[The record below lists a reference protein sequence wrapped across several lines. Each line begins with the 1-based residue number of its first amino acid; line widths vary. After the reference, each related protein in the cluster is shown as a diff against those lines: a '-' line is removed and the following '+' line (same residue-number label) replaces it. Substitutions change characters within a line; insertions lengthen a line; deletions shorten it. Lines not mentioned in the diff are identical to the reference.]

1 MNDASAVEDEALESL
16 VAQAADEFLERL
28 DRGERPEVD
37 EYVRRYPRL
46 AEVLPQVLPALKA
59 MRSLSQTPAETPNPA
74 ANGRPC
80 DSHVLREIGRR
91 VVLKALPCNDSLD
104 RSVLADG
111 RLEAELTRVADE
123 YLARLDQGETP
134 DVEEFRRRY
143 PRLAPFLAQI
153 LPALEAV
160 RPSTLSTNGSPS
172 TTPSLGCLGD
182 YRLLREIGRGG
193 MGVVYEAE
201 QISLGRRVALK
212 VLPFAGTLDAKQLQR
227 FKNEATAAAQLHHTN
242 IVPVFAVGQ
251 ERGVHY
257 YAMQFIEGQTLAA
270 LIHELRRSAGLEE
283 PGGCRTDFQS
293 LRCASDG
300 MEIRPTAAAPVPV
313 ECTAAVEETP
323 HVAPL
328 VTERSTKRSSFYRT
342 AAALGK
348 QAAEALEHAHL
359 LGVVHRDIKP
369 ANLILEERGN
379 LWVTDFGL
387 ARFHRDA
394 GLTLTGDLLG
404 TLRYMSPEQALA
416 HRGSVDHRSDIYSLA
431 ATLYELLTL
440 HPVLKGSDRRE
451 LLRQIAWE
459 EPRPPRRLNRE
470 IPVELETIV
479 LKALAKEPSERYATA
494 QDLADDL
501 QRFLDD
507 RPVLAQRPTRAQ
519 QLKKWLRRHRAIAWI
534 MAVLFVAALIGS
546 IVAAVLIYQEQQR
559 TFEAYKRETDQR
571 RRAETNLRIA
581 LQALDEIYL
590 KVVEDNLPR
599 DPQREPEY
607 RELLQKALSFYEQFA
622 QTNRSEPFVR
632 LETGRAYLRVGT
644 IHQKLGQHDKAEQS
658 LQESARLL
666 KELSDYFPT
675 DPVARQELAKA
686 HQHLG
691 LLFRAVGRMRD
702 AERENQLALD
712 LRQQLVDAEPKNPA
726 FRNELAATHR
736 TLGTVFKMM
745 NRIEDA
751 EPSYQKAIDLYASL
765 ADEAPAN
772 MEYKQGL
779 AASLNSMGILQ
790 ADEGHFREAE
800 DAYGKALALYEKL
813 ADHHANA
820 PSLRQ
825 ELAATKNNLGVM
837 LVHMSRYGEAEDAFN
852 DTLELRGQLVEDFP
866 SIPNYRE
873 DLAVS
878 HLNLGNVFKA
888 KGRPKEAEQF
898 YRKSLGILK
907 KLSDRFPGVPKY
919 REELAS
925 GYRGLGILLQDSKR
939 SEEAIEAYAQAVDLY
954 EKLVKDFPEAGD
966 YVKYLGGALYRLALL
981 EHDPDKLADARRI
994 LEKSIG
1000 VDQVA
1005 ALESSGPHV
1014 EARNNLAWFLATCP
1028 DKRFRNPKQALNLA
1042 RGVVEQAPQVGLAWN
1057 TLGVAYYRIGDWK
1070 ASVAALQK
1078 AMELR
1083 KGGDGHDWFFLAMAQ
1098 WQLGDKDQAVAWYN
1112 RAVSWMT
1119 KTNRADEELLRF
1131 REEAAELLG
1140 LAQPEPTP
1148 PEWKPG
1154 PAPDGG
1160 PKTRP
1165 NWASDKHPSL
1175 GGIENG

>member
-1 MNDASAVEDEALESL
+1 MNDASALEDEPLESL

-28 DRGERPEVD
+28 DRGERPEIS

-46 AEVLPQVLPALKA
+46 AEVLPQVLPALKE
-59 MRSLSQTPAETPNPA
+59 MRRLSQTGPETPSSPT
-74 ANGRPC
+74 NGRTP
-80 DSHVLREIGRR
+80 DSHLLREMGRR
-91 VVLKALPCNDSLD
+91 MVLKALPCNDSLD
-104 RSVLADG
+104 PTMVSDG
-111 RLEAELTRVADE
+111 SLDAELGEVADD
-123 YLARLDQGETP
+123 YLARLDRGEKP
-134 DVEEFRRRY
+134 DLEDYRRRF
-143 PRLAPFLAQI
+143 PRLSPYLPQI
-153 LPALEAV
+153 LPALDQV
-160 RPSTLSTNGSPS
+160 RPFTLSSNGPHANAP
-172 TTPSLGCLGD
+172 TLGCLGD

-227 FKNEATAAAQLHHTN
+227 FKNEAQAAAQLHHTN

-270 LIHELRRSAGLEE
+270 LIHELRKSAGLESPDVAGSSGNSSRNRSE
-283 PGGCRTDFQS
+283 PPA
-293 LRCASDG
+293 L
-300 MEIRPTAAAPVPV
+300 VPV
-313 ECTAAVEETP
+313 DHAADADETP

-328 VTERSTKRSSFYRT
+328 VTEHSTKRSSFYRT

-387 ARFHRDA
+387 ARGQRDV

-416 HRGSVDHRSDIYSLA
+416 QRGLVDHRSDIYSLG

-440 HPVLKGSDRRE
+440 HPVLEGSDRRE

-479 LKALAKEPSERYATA
+479 LKALAKEPAERYSTA
-494 QDLADDL
+494 QELADDL

-519 QLKKWLRRHRAIAWI
+519 QLKKWLRRHRMVAWI
-534 MAVLFVAALIGS
+534 MAVLFVKALIGS
-546 IVAAVLIYQEQQR
+546 VVAAVLIYQEQQR
-559 TFEAYKRETDQR
+559 TFEAYKREADQR

-581 LQALDEIYL
+581 LAALDEIYL

-599 DPQREPEY
+599 DPQHEQEY
-607 RELLQKALSFYEQFA
+607 RVLLEKALSFYEQFA
-622 QTNRSEPFVR
+622 QTNRSEPLVR
-632 LETGRAYLRVGT
+632 LETGRAYLRVGM

-658 LQESARLL
+658 FQESARLL

-686 HQHLG
+686 HQHLA
-691 LLFRAVGRMRD
+691 LLFRTTGRLRD
-702 AERENQLALD
+702 AERENQKALD
-712 LRQQLVDAEPKNPA
+712 LRQQLVNAEPANPA
-726 FRNELAATHR
+726 FRNELASTHR
-736 TLGTVFKMM
+736 TLGTVFQMM
-745 NRIEDA
+745 NRVDDA
-751 EPSYQKAIDLYASL
+751 EKSYQKAIDLYAKL
-765 ADEAPAN
+765 ADDDSAN

-779 AASLNSMGILQ
+779 ATSLNGMGILQ
-790 ADEGHFREAE
+790 ADAGHFREAE
-800 DAYGKALALYEKL
+800 DAYGKALKLYETL
-813 ADHHANA
+813 AEHNA
-820 PSLRQ
+820 SSPAVRQ
-825 ELAATKNNLGVM
+825 ELAAAKNNLGVM
-837 LVHMSRYGEAEDAFN
+837 LVHMSRFDEAEDAFN
-852 DTLELRGQLVEDFP
+852 ETLEIRGQLVEDFP

-878 HLNLGNVFKA
+878 HLNLGNVYKA
-888 KGRPKEAEQF
+888 KGRTKEAEQF
-898 YRKSLGILK
+898 YRKSLAILD
-907 KLSDRFPGVPKY
+907 KLSGRFPAVPKY

-925 GYRGLGILLQDSKR
+925 GYRGLGILLQDAKR
-939 SEEAIEAYAQAVDLY
+939 ADESVEAYGKSVDVY
-954 EKLVKDFPEAGD
+954 EKLVKDFPETSD
-966 YVKYLGGALYRLALL
+966 YAKFLGGAMYRLALA
-981 EHDPDKLADARRI
+981 EHNPDKLAEARRI

-1000 VDQVA
+1000 VEQVA

-1028 DKRFRNPKQALNLA
+1028 DKRFRNPKQALTLA

-1057 TLGVAYYRIGDWK
+1057 TLGVAYYRMGDWK
-1070 ASVAALQK
+1070 GSVAALEK
-1078 AMELR
+1078 SMELR

-1098 WQLGDKDQAVAWYN
+1098 WQLGDKEQAIALYD

-1119 KTNRADEELLRF
+1119 KANRADDELLRF

-1148 PEWKPG
+1148 SEWKPG
-1154 PAPDGG
+1154 PPPDGG
-1160 PKTRP
+1160 SKSRP
-1165 NWASDKHPSL
+1165 NWAGEKNPCTE
-1175 GGIENG
+1175 GIENG

>member
-1 MNDASAVEDEALESL
+1 MNDASALEGEPLESL

-28 DRGERPEVD
+28 DRGERPEIS
-37 EYVRRYPRL
+37 EYIRRYPRL
-46 AEVLPQVLPALKA
+46 ADVLPQVLPALKE
-59 MRSLSQTPAETPNPA
+59 MRRLSQTGAETPYSPTNS
-74 ANGRPC
+74 RPP
-80 DSHVLREIGRR
+80 DSHLLREMGRR
-91 VVLKALPCNDSLD
+91 VMLKALPCNESLD
-104 RSVLADG
+104 PTIVSDG
-111 RLEAELTRVADE
+111 SLDAELGEVADD
-123 YLARLDQGETP
+123 YLARLDRGEKP
-134 DVEEFRRRY
+134 DLEDYRRRF
-143 PRLAPFLAQI
+143 PRLSPYLPQI
-153 LPALEAV
+153 LPALDQV
-160 RPSTLSTNGSPS
+160 RPFTLSSNGSHSNVPA
-172 TTPSLGCLGD
+172 LGCLGD

-227 FKNEATAAAQLHHTN
+227 FKNEAQAAAQLHHTN

-270 LIHELRRSAGLEE
+270 LIHELRKSAGLESPDVAGSSGNSSRNRSE
-283 PGGCRTDFQS
+283 PPA
-293 LRCASDG
+293 L
-300 MEIRPTAAAPVPV
+300 VPV
-313 ECTAAVEETP
+313 DHAADADETP

-328 VTERSTKRSSFYRT
+328 VTEHSTKRSSFYRT
-342 AAALGK
+342 VAALGK

-387 ARFHRDA
+387 ARGQRDV

-416 HRGSVDHRSDIYSLA
+416 QRGLVDHRSDIYSLG

-440 HPVLKGSDRRE
+440 HPVLEGSDRRE

-479 LKALAKEPSERYATA
+479 LKALAKEPAERYSTA
-494 QDLADDL
+494 QELADDL

-519 QLKKWLRRHRAIAWI
+519 QLKKWLRRHRMVAWI
-534 MAVLFVAALIGS
+534 MAVLFVKALIGS
-546 IVAAVLIYQEQQR
+546 VVAAVLIYQEQQR
-559 TFEAYKRETDQR
+559 TFEAYKREADQR

-581 LQALDEIYL
+581 LAALDEIYL

-599 DPQREPEY
+599 DPQHEPEY
-607 RELLQKALSFYEQFA
+607 RVLLEKALSFYEQFA
-622 QTNRSEPFVR
+622 QTNRSEPLVR
-632 LETGRAYLRVGT
+632 LETGRAYLRVGM

-658 LQESARLL
+658 FQESARLL

-686 HQHLG
+686 HQHLA
-691 LLFRAVGRMRD
+691 LLFRTTGRLRD
-702 AERENQLALD
+702 AERENQKALD
-712 LRQQLVDAEPKNPA
+712 LRQQLVDAEPANPA
-726 FRNELAATHR
+726 FRNELASTHR

-745 NRIEDA
+745 NRVDDSEKA
-751 EPSYQKAIDLYASL
+751 YQKAIDQYAKL
-765 ADEAPAN
+765 ADEDSAN

-779 AASLNSMGILQ
+779 ATSLNGMGILK
-790 ADEGHFREAE
+790 ADAGHFREAE
-800 DAYGKALALYEKL
+800 DAYGKALKLYETL
-813 ADHHANA
+813 AEHNA
-820 PSLRQ
+820 GSPAVRQ
-825 ELAATKNNLGVM
+825 ELAAVKNNLGVM
-837 LVHMSRYGEAEDAFN
+837 LIHMSRFDEAEDAFN
-852 DTLELRGQLVEDFP
+852 ETLEIRGQLVEDFP

-888 KGRPKEAEQF
+888 KGRTKQAEQF
-898 YRKSLGILK
+898 YRKSLAILD
-907 KLSDRFPGVPKY
+907 KLSGRFSAVPKY

-925 GYRGLGILLQDSKR
+925 GYRGLGILLQDAKRPDESVDAYSK
-939 SEEAIEAYAQAVDLY
+939 SVDVY
-954 EKLVKDFPEAGD
+954 EQLVKDFPETSD
-966 YVKYLGGALYRLALL
+966 YAKFLGGAMYRLALA
-981 EHDPDKLADARRI
+981 EHNPDKLAEARRI

-1000 VDQVA
+1000 VEQVA

-1028 DKRFRNPKQALNLA
+1028 DKRFRNPKQALTLA

-1057 TLGVAYYRIGDWK
+1057 TLGVAYYRMGDWK
-1070 ASVAALQK
+1070 GSVAALEK
-1078 AMELR
+1078 SMELR

-1098 WQLGDKDQAVAWYN
+1098 WQLGDKEQAIALYD

-1119 KTNRADEELLRF
+1119 KANRADDELLRF

-1148 PEWKPG
+1148 FEWKPG
-1154 PAPDGG
+1154 PPPDGG
-1160 PKTRP
+1160 PKSRP
-1165 NWASDKHPSL
+1165 NWAGEKNPCTE
-1175 GGIENG
+1175 GIENG

>member
-1 MNDASAVEDEALESL
+1 MNDVSALEDEPLESL

-37 EYVRRYPRL
+37 DYVRRYPRL

-59 MRSLSQTPAETPNPA
+59 MRRLSQTAAETPNPPV
-74 ANGRPC
+74 NGRPR
-80 DSHVLREIGRR
+80 DSHLLREIGRR

-104 RSVLADG
+104 PALLADG
-111 RLEAELTRVADE
+111 SLEVELGKVADD
-123 YLARLDQGETP
+123 YLSRLDHGEKP
-134 DVEEFRRRY
+134 ELEEFLRRY
-143 PRLAPFLAQI
+143 PRLASFLPKI
-153 LPALEAV
+153 LPALDEM
-160 RPSTLSTNGSPS
+160 RPVMPSSTGPQSKAPV
-172 TTPSLGCLGD
+172 LGCLGD

-227 FKNEATAAAQLHHTN
+227 FKNEAQAAAQLHHTN

-270 LIHELRRSAGLEE
+270 LIHELRKAAGLELPDTL
-283 PGGCRTDFQS
+283 PGSSGCSNGVRSATPAPAQAE
-293 LRCASDG
+293 CAAG
-300 MEIRPTAAAPVPV
+300 L
-313 ECTAAVEETP
+313 EETP
-323 HVAPL
+323 HVAPI
-328 VTERSTKRSSFYRT
+328 VTEHSTKRASFYRT

-387 ARFHRDA
+387 ARFQRDA

-416 HRGSVDHRSDIYSLA
+416 QRGLVDHRSDIYSLG

-440 HPVLKGSDRRE
+440 HPVLEGSDRRE

-479 LKALAKEPSERYATA
+479 LKALAKEPGERYATG
-494 QDLADDL
+494 QELADDL

-519 QLKKWLRRHRAIAWI
+519 QLKKWLRRHRVVVWI
-534 MAVLFVAALIGS
+534 MAALSVMALIGS
-546 IVAAVLIYQEQQR
+546 IAAAVLIYQEQQR
-559 TFEAYKRETDQR
+559 TFEAFKREADQR

-581 LQALDEIYL
+581 LEALDEIYL

-599 DPQREPEY
+599 DPQREAEY
-607 RELLQKALSFYEQFA
+607 RELLQKSLSFYEQFA
-622 QTNRSEPFVR
+622 QTNRAEPLVR
-632 LETGRAYLRVGT
+632 LETGRAYLRIGT

-658 LQESARLL
+658 YQESARLL
-666 KELSDYFPT
+666 KELSDYFPS

-691 LLFRAVGRMRD
+691 LLFRTIGRLRD
-702 AERENQLALD
+702 AERENQAALD
-712 LRQQLVDAEPKNPA
+712 LRQQLVNAEPANPA
-726 FRNELAATHR
+726 FRNELASTHR
-736 TLGTVFKMM
+736 NQGTVFKML
-745 NRIEDA
+745 NRIDDA
-751 EPSYQKAIDLYASL
+751 ERAYQKAIDRYAQL
-765 ADEAPAN
+765 ADEEGGT
-772 MEYKQGL
+772 MEYQQGL
-779 AASLNSMGILQ
+779 AASWNGMGILQ
-790 ADEGHFREAE
+790 ADAGHFREAE
-800 DAYGKALALYEKL
+800 DAYGKALKLYEKL
-813 ADHHANA
+813 AEVRADTPAY
-820 PSLRQ
+820 RQ
-825 ELAATKNNLGVM
+825 ELAAAKNNFGVM
-837 LVHMSRYGEAEDAFN
+837 LIHMSRFDEAEDAFN
-852 DTLELRGQLVEDFP
+852 ETLNLRGQLVEDFP
-866 SIPNYRE
+866 SIPNYGE

-878 HLNLGNVFKA
+878 HLNLGNVYKA
-888 KGRPKEAEQF
+888 TGRRKEAEQS
-898 YRKSLGILK
+898 YRESLRILD
-907 KLSDRFPGVPKY
+907 KLSGRFPTVPKY

-925 GYRGLGILLQDSKR
+925 GYRGLGILLQDAKR
-939 SEEAIEAYAQAVDLY
+939 PDEAVEAYAKAVDLY
-954 EKLVKDFPEAGD
+954 EKLVKDFPETGD
-966 YVKYLGGALYRLALL
+966 YVKYLGGAMYRLALL
-981 EHDPDKLADARRI
+981 EHNPDKLADARRI

-1000 VDQVA
+1000 VEQVA

-1028 DKRFRNPKQALNLA
+1028 DKRFRNPKQALTLA

-1057 TLGVAYYRIGDWK
+1057 TLGVAYYRMGDWK

-1078 AMELR
+1078 SMELR

-1098 WQLGDKDQAVAWYN
+1098 WQLGDKDQGVAMYN

-1119 KTNRADEELLRF
+1119 KANRADDELLRF
-1131 REEAAELLG
+1131 REEAEELLG
-1140 LAQPEPTP
+1140 LAKPESTP
-1148 PEWKPG
+1148 SEWLPGSGPE
-1154 PAPDGG
+1154 GG
-1160 PKTRP
+1160 SKTRP
-1165 NWASDKHPSL
+1165 TWAGEKNPCA
-1175 GGIENG
+1175 GRIENG